1 MTTSVSSPTRSGQA
15 PPDRV
20 TQTTLLLLSAL
31 TIMSG
36 ATIAPALPAMQA
48 HFADTPNAALL
59 VKLAL
64 TILGIV
70 IAVTAPLFGV
80 LADRY
85 GRRPVLLASLALYVV
100 GGGSGLIAQSL
111 GAVLLGRVV
120 LGLAVAGTM
129 TAAGAL
135 VNDLFSGA
143 ARGRF
148 LSQQAAFNSF
158 GGAVLL
164 PLGGVLAAA
173 GWRAP
178 FALYL
183 AAALLLPLLLR
194 LPHGIP
200 GEAHD
205 PAAPAQAPRWGVITL
220 VYALALGYMIVF
232 YLMPAQGPFL
242 LRALHANPG
251 LTGLMLG
258 SSTLMAAVTSLVFSR
273 FAGRFDPRR
282 LAGLGMLVVAVGWLL
297 VFRAPGLGVVEAGL
311 LVAGLGGGLIFPNL
325 YAWLADLTPP
335 AWRGRVTAGMSS
347 AIFLG
352 QFLSPLVLAAP
363 AGHEAQGFAAGAAL
377 AAGMGA
383 LLLILSV
390 WVRRVP
396 DAPSGAVP
404 QRG

>member
-1 MTTSVSSPTRSGQA
+1 MTTSTSSPTRSGQA

-100 GGGSGLIAQSL
+100 GGCSGLIAQSL

-194 LPHGIP
+194 LPRGIP

-205 PAAPAQAPRWGVITL
+205 PAAPAQAQRWGVITL

-297 VFRAPGLGVVEAGL
+297 VFRAPGLAVVEAGL

-390 WVRRVP
+390 LGRR
-396 DAPSGAVP
+396 APTAPVP
-404 QRG
+404 QQG

>member
-1 MTTSVSSPTRSGQA
+1 MSTPAPSPAAPGQA

-20 TQTTLLLLSAL
+20 TQATLLLLSAL
-31 TIMSG
+31 TVMSG

-85 GRRPVLLASLALYVV
+85 GRRPVLLAALTLYVI

-111 GAVLLGRVV
+111 GQVLLGRIV

-135 VNDLFSGA
+135 VNDLFSGP

-148 LSQQAAFNSF
+148 LSQQAAFTSF

-164 PLGGVLAAA
+164 PLGGVLAAV

-178 FALYL
+178 FFLYL

-194 LPHGIP
+194 LPRGIP
-200 GEAHD
+200 GVVPD
-205 PAAPAQAPRWGVITL
+205 LTGPVQAPRWGAVTL
-220 VYALALGYMIVF
+220 VYALALGYMVVF

-242 LRALHANPG
+242 LRALDASPG

-282 LAGLGMLVVAVGWLL
+282 LAGLGMVVVALGWLL
-297 VFRAPGLGVVEAGL
+297 VFRAPGLAVVEAGL

-347 AIFLG
+347 AVFLG
-352 QFLSPLVLAAP
+352 QFLSPLLLAAP
-363 AGHEAQGFAAGAAL
+363 AGHEAQGFATGAAL

-383 LLLILSV
+383 LLLVLSV
-390 WVRRVP
+390 RGRRNPV
-396 DAPSGAVP
+396 APVP
-404 QRG
+404 QQG

>member
-1 MTTSVSSPTRSGQA
+1 MPTPAPSPTAPGQA

-20 TQTTLLLLSAL
+20 TQATLLLLSAL
-31 TIMSG
+31 TVMSG

-85 GRRPVLLASLALYVV
+85 GRRPVLLAALALYVI

-111 GAVLLGRVV
+111 GQVLLGRIV

-148 LSQQAAFNSF
+148 LSQQAAFTSF

-164 PLGGVLAAA
+164 PLGGVLAAV

-178 FALYL
+178 FFLYL

-194 LPHGIP
+194 LPRGIP
-200 GEAHD
+200 GV
-205 PAAPAQAPRWGVITL
+205 APDLTGPVQAPRWGAVTL
-220 VYALALGYMIVF
+220 VYALALGYMVVF

-242 LRALHANPG
+242 LRALDASPG

-282 LAGLGMLVVAVGWLL
+282 LAGLGMVVVALGWLL
-297 VFRAPGLGVVEAGL
+297 VFRAPGLAVVEAGL

-347 AIFLG
+347 AVFLG
-352 QFLSPLVLAAP
+352 QFLSPLLLAAP

-383 LLLILSV
+383 LLLVLSV
-390 WVRRVP
+390 RGRRAPTAPVP
-396 DAPSGAVP
+396 HTGLN
-404 QRG
+404 

>member
-1 MTTSVSSPTRSGQA
+1 MTTPASSPTRSGQA

-70 IAVTAPLFGV
+70 IAITAPLFGV

-164 PLGGVLAAA
+164 PLGGVLAAV
-173 GWRAP
+173 GWRGDPSLDDGA
-178 FALYL
+178 FDAIHE
-183 AAALLLPLLLR
+183 AAGGVPRRINTLCSRVLLL
-194 LPHGIP
+194 G
-200 GEAHD
+200 
-205 PAAPAQAPRWGVITL
+205 
-220 VYALALGYMIVF
+220 
-232 YLMPAQGPFL
+232 FL
-242 LRALHANPG
+242 EELHA
-251 LTGLMLG
+251 LD
-258 SSTLMAAVTSLVFSR
+258 ARHVEI
-273 FAGRFDPRR
+273 GR
-282 LAGLGMLVVAVGWLL
+282 AHV
-297 VFRAPGLGVVEAGL
+297 
-311 LVAGLGGGLIFPNL
+311 
-325 YAWLADLTPP
+325 
-335 AWRGRVTAGMSS
+335 
-347 AIFLG
+347 
-352 QFLSPLVLAAP
+352 
-363 AGHEAQGFAAGAAL
+363 
-377 AAGMGA
+377 
-383 LLLILSV
+383 
-390 WVRRVP
+390 
-396 DAPSGAVP
+396 
-404 QRG
+404 

>member
-1 MTTSVSSPTRSGQA
+1 
-15 PPDRV
+15 
-20 TQTTLLLLSAL
+20 
-31 TIMSG
+31 MSG
-36 ATIAPALPAMQA
+36 ATIAPALPAMQV

-164 PLGGVLAAA
+164 PLGGVLAAV

-194 LPHGIP
+194 LPRGIP
-200 GEAHD
+200 GDAPD
-205 PAAPAQAPRWGVITL
+205 PAAPAQAPRWGAITL

-242 LRALHANPG
+242 LRALNANPG

-377 AAGMGA
+377 AAGMGV
-383 LLLILSV
+383 LLLILTAV
-390 WVRRVP
+390 FRR
-396 DAPSGAVP
+396 AEGLP
-404 QRG
+404 QHA